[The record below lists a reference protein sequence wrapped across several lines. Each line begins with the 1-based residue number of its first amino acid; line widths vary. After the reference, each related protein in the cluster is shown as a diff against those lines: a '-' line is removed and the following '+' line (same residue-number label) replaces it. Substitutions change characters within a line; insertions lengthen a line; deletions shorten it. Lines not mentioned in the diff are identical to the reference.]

1 MTKLSPLHKKESK
14 LDHINYRP
22 ISLLSVI
29 GKIYEKAIYTRMY
42 TFLENNKLI
51 YKKQFGFR
59 RAYSVNHALIS
70 ITERI
75 RNLLDNQN
83 YVYGTFIDSEK
94 AFDTV
99 NLCDKLNFYGMH
111 GNIN

>member
-1 MTKLSPLHKKESK
+1 
-14 LDHINYRP
+14 
-22 ISLLSVI
+22 
-29 GKIYEKAIYTRMY
+29 MY

-59 RAYSVNHALIS
+59 RAYSVNHAWIS

-83 YVYGTFIDSEK
+83 YVCGIFIDLEK

-99 NLCDKLNFYGMH
+99 NHEILCDKLNFYGMH
-111 GNIN
+111 GNINKLIKSYLTNRKQYVSIKMALTQRFKM